1 MNVVENIEGVKT
13 CNLRN
18 SIMFIGEVFISAK
31 NVKLLDEIIFKFVP
45 ILLKRSLTEL
55 KLISEQAKL
64 GLSEF
69 VTNCAS
75 WNCSYNVIC
84 QCCFDKSPQICEQAM
99 KILAK
104 LIQFGE
110 AQFMK
115 LSPET
120 LQIIMKTLTQILDG
134 KR

>member
-18 SIMFIGEVFISAK
+18 SIMFIREVFISAK
-31 NVKLLDEIIFKFVP
+31 TVKLLDEIIYKFIP
-45 ILLKRSLTEL
+45 ILLKKSLSEL
-55 KLISEQAKL
+55 KIISEEAKL

-69 VTNCAS
+69 VTNCCA

-84 QCCFDKSPQICEQAM
+84 QCCFDKNSQVCEQAM

-104 LIQFGE
+104 LI
-110 AQFMK
+110 
-115 LSPET
+115 
-120 LQIIMKTLTQILDG
+120 
-134 KR
+134 